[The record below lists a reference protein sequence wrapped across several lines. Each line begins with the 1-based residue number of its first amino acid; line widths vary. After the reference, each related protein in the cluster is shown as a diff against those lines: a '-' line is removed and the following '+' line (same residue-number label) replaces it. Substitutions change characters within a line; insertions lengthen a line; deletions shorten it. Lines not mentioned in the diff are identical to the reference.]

1 MLSDNQKIS
10 AIVWAAKRQGLSYGE
25 FSVRLTEERSKQIYK
40 EYENY
45 LIMKQETG
53 NDGRR
58 KYRKGNKTDRESR
71 L

>member
-1 MLSDNQKIS
+1 MLNDNQKIS

-25 FSVRLTEERSKQIYK
+25 FSARLTEKGCKQIYK

-45 LIMKQETG
+45 LTM
-53 NDGRR
+53 N
-58 KYRKGNKTDRESR
+58 

>member
-1 MLSDNQKIS
+1 MLNDNQKIS

-25 FSVRLTEERSKQIYK
+25 FSARLTEERCKQIYK

-45 LIMKQETG
+45 LTMKQEIG

-58 KYRKGNKTDRESR
+58 KYRKSNKNDKEAK

>member
-58 KYRKGNKTDRESR
+58 KYRKGNKTDRE
-71 L
+71 